1 MNLRPCWFVP
11 TKSKTASVSCLFFVE
26 LFLCSGS
33 YLNYCFTFIAPIL
46 YNNVFFNLF
55 LKYLGLVQRI
65 LQSVMV
71 PMILVL
77 VMLLLSAL
85 SLFPLRLTVLI
96 LLGLGKWYNYLYNVY
111 HCFCLVLIFRNNF
124 TFNRS
129 ISVFIK
135 GVLSF
140 IANYNIIL
148 WPEKVYRTFKCLYQG
163 CFVFPCK
170 F

>member
-1 MNLRPCWFVP
+1 
-11 TKSKTASVSCLFFVE
+11 
-26 LFLCSGS
+26 
-33 YLNYCFTFIAPIL
+33 
-46 YNNVFFNLF
+46 VFFNLF

-111 HCFCLVLIFRNNF
+111 HCFFLVLIFRNNF

-163 CFVFPCK
+163 CFVFSCK